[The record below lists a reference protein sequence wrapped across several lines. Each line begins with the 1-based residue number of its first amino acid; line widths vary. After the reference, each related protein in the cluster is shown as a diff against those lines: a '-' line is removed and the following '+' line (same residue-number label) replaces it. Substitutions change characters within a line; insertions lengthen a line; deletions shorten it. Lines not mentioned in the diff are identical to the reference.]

1 MKLLVPDLYVSDV
14 LRVDLDALYAEG
26 VDTLLID
33 LDNTLLPRN
42 GTQAPSRIIDWL
54 KGVEDQ
60 GFAICLVSNNWH
72 ASAITAAEKLGV
84 RIVAKASKPLPFAFK
99 KALSML
105 DSEPRR
111 TAVIGD
117 QIFTDVLGGNL
128 MGMKTVLVRPLSATD
143 LPHTL
148 LLRRLEA
155 VVLAGREPLS

>member
-1 MKLLVPDLYVSDV
+1 MKLLVPDLYLSDI
-14 LRVDLDALYAEG
+14 LQVDLDALSADG
-26 VDTLLID
+26 IDTLLID

-42 GTQAPSRIIDWL
+42 ATQAPSQIIDWL
-54 KGVEDQ
+54 KVAEER

-72 ASAITAAEKLGV
+72 DSAIIAAGKLGV
-84 RIVAKASKPLPFAFK
+84 RIVAKAIKPLPFAFR
-99 KALSML
+99 KALL
-105 DSEPRR
+105 ALASEPRR

-128 MGMKTVLVRPLSATD
+128 MGMKTVLVQPLSATD

-155 VVLAGREPLS
+155 VVLAGREPLP

>member
-14 LRVDLDALYAEG
+14 LRVDLDSLSADG

-54 KGVEDQ
+54 KGAEER

-72 ASAITAAEKLGV
+72 ASAINAAEKLGV
-84 RIVAKASKPLPFAFK
+84 RIVAKAIKPFPFAFK
-99 KALSML
+99 KALSVL

-128 MGMKTVLVRPLSATD
+128 MGMKTVLVLPLSATD

-155 VVLAGREPLS
+155 VVLAGREPLP